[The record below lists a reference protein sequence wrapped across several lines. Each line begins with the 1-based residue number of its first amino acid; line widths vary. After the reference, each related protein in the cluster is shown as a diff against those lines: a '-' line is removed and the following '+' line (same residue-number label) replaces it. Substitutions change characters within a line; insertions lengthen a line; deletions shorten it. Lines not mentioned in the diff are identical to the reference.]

1 MELFSEI
8 HGIYYRLVKEILQA
22 MPLKEQEI
30 RKIVADHGMPEST
43 LHFLP
48 QLLDDRAWPLFE
60 EEKDTFVSKLKNPSK
75 TPLSILEKSWLK
87 ALLQGPRTRL
97 FLSDEEFQELA
108 DKLEKETPLYD
119 PKDFSYFDCCLDGD
133 NYSDPTYRENFQK
146 ILAALHEKKPLQINF
161 TSGKGKK
168 VSGHYVPLKLEY
180 SEKDDKFRLYCAHL
194 RYERNPNYFI
204 INLARIDQI
213 NESSQMHDENFRLE
227 HYFAQKRTKDPIIVE
242 ISKERNAIERF
253 MVEFSAYEKSSEFDD
268 NTEKCTATIFYSKD
282 DETEVLIKILSF
294 GPTIC
299 VTSPPSFIRLIRE
312 RINKQA
318 KLLQTPNEHHLLQQ
332 NI

>member
-60 EEKDTFVSKLKNPSK
+60 EEKGTFISKLKNPLK
-75 TPLSILEKSWLK
+75 MPLSTLEKSWLK
-87 ALLQGPRTRL
+87 ALLQDPRTRL
-97 FLSDEEFQELA
+97 FLSDEAFQKLT
-108 DKLEKETPLYD
+108 DKLENETPLYD
-119 PKDFSYFDCCLDGD
+119 QKDFSYFDCCLDGD
-133 NYSDPTYRENFQK
+133 NYSDPTYRENFRK
-146 ILAALHEKKPLQINF
+146 ILAALHEKKPLQISF
-161 TSGKGKK
+161 TGGKGTKF
-168 VSGHYVPLKLEY
+168 SGHYMPLKLEY

-194 RYERNPNYFI
+194 RYEKAPDYFI

-213 NESSQMHDENFRLE
+213 SESTRICDENFRLE
-227 HYFAQKRTKDPIIVE
+227 HYFVQKRTKEPIIVE

-268 NTEKCTATIFYSKD
+268 ETKKCTATIFYSKD

-294 GPTIC
+294 GPTIR
-299 VTSPPSFIRLIRE
+299 VTSPPSFIRFIRE

-318 KLLQTPNEHHLLQQ
+318 KLLQAPNKNHILQQ